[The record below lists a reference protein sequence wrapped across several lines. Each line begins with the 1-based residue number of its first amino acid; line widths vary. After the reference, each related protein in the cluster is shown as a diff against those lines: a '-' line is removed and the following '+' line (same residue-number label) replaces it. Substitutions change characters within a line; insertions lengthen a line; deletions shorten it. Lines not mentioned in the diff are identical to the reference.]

1 MRLLLDTHALLWF
14 LREPEKLPPQVLEKI
29 ECAGG
34 GAAVSVATLWE
45 IAIKASLK
53 KLYLPKEYDE
63 LFPQSVPD
71 SGLSLLGIEPQH
83 INAVSRL
90 PWHHR
95 DPFDRLLIAQAQ
107 VEQLTLV
114 TCDPQFSAYGVPILW

>member
-14 LREPEKLPPQVLEKI
+14 LREPEKLPPQVLEEI
-29 ECAGG
+29 ESAGR
-34 GAAVSVATLWE
+34 GAVVSVATLWE

-63 LFPQSVPD
+63 LFPHAVPD

-90 PWHHR
+90 AWHHR

-107 VEQLTLV
+107 LEQLTLV
-114 TCDPQFSAYGVPILW
+114 SCDPQFSAYGISLLW

>member
-14 LREPEKLPPQVLEKI
+14 LREPEKLPPKVLEEI
-29 ECAGG
+29 ESAG
-34 GAAVSVATLWE
+34 ADARVSVATLWE

-63 LFPQSVPD
+63 LFPQSVMD
-71 SGLSLLGIEPQH
+71 SGLSLLSIEPRH

-90 PWHHR
+90 AWHHR

-107 VEQLTLV
+107 IEQLTV
-114 TCDPQFSAYGVPILW
+114 ASGDPHFL

>member
-1 MRLLLDTHALLWF
+1 MRLLLDNHALLWF
-14 LREPEKLPPQVLEKI
+14 LREPEKLPPQVLEEI
-29 ECAGG
+29 ESAGR
-34 GAAVSVATLWE
+34 GAVVSVATLWE

-63 LFPQSVPD
+63 LFPHAVPD

-90 PWHHR
+90 AWHHR

-107 VEQLTLV
+107 LEQLTLV
-114 TCDPQFSAYGVPILW
+114 SCDPQFSAYGISLLW

>member
-1 MRLLLDTHALLWF
+1 MSL
-14 LREPEKLPPQVLEKI
+14 
-29 ECAGG
+29 
-34 GAAVSVATLWE
+34 ATLWE

-63 LFPQSVPD
+63 LFPQSVMD

-83 INAVSRL
+83 IGALSRL

-114 TCDPQFSAYGVPILW
+114 SCDSNFPPYGVPVLW

>member
-14 LREPEKLPPQVLEKI
+14 LREPEKLPLPVLQEI
-29 ECAGG
+29 ESAGRD
-34 GAAVSVATLWE
+34 AAVSVATLWE

-90 PWHHR
+90 AWHHR

-114 TCDPQFSAYGVPILW
+114 SCDPKFSAYGIAVLW